1 MNAFNEY
8 LKIVTDNL
16 VLLADEQQNHIK
28 QVAEKLTGVIAND
41 GIIYLFGCGHSHIF
55 GEDVFYRAG
64 GLAPV
69 RPILIEPLML
79 HQGAARS
86 SQLEKQDNYIDK
98 HLQEYPITSNDAL
111 IVISTSGI
119 NPAPIDAILW
129 GKSAGATTIA
139 ITSFLYAEKFPSRH
153 LSGKY
158 LRDYADMAI
167 DNHVPCGDA
176 VLTVDKNQP
185 PFAPVSSVLG
195 IFLLQAIF
203 AQVISNLSHRHLPL
217 PVFLSGNIPG
227 STEHNIKLV
236 NHYSLRIPELSKGL

>member
-1 MNAFNEY
+1 MNGFNEY

-16 VLLADEQQNHIK
+16 SLLADEQQGCVQI
-28 QVAEKLTGVIAND
+28 VAEKLTDVIAND

-86 SQLEKQDNYIDK
+86 SKLEKENNYIEK
-98 HLQEYPITSNDAL
+98 YLQAYPITSHDAL
-111 IVISTSGI
+111 IVTSTSGI

-158 LRDYADMAI
+158 LRDCADIAI

-176 VLTVDKNQP
+176 VLTVDENQP

-195 IFLLQAIF
+195 IFLLQSIF
-203 AQVISNLSHRHLPL
+203 AQVICNLSHRHLPL
-217 PVFLSGNIPG
+217 PVFLSGNIPN
-227 STEHNIKLV
+227 SAEHNTQLV
-236 NHYSLRIPELSKGL
+236 NKYSLKIPELSKGL

>member
-16 VLLADEQQNHIK
+16 GLLADEQQNCIK
-28 QVAEKLTGVIAND
+28 QVAEKLTDVIAND

-64 GLAPV
+64 GLAPI
-69 RPILIEPLML
+69 RPIFIEPLML

-86 SQLEKQDNYIDK
+86 SQLEKQDNYINK
-98 HLQEYPITSNDAL
+98 YLQAYPITSNDAL

-119 NPAPIDAILW
+119 NPAPIDAVLW
-129 GKSAGATTIA
+129 GKSADATTIA

-158 LRDYADMAI
+158 LRDCADIAI

-176 VLTVDKNQP
+176 VLTVEKNQP

-203 AQVISNLSHRHLPL
+203 AQVIFNLSYRQLPL

-227 STEHNIKLV
+227 STEHNSQLV
-236 NHYSLRIPELSKGL
+236 NKYSLRIPELSNGL

>member
-1 MNAFNEY
+1 MKAFNEY
-8 LKIVTDNL
+8 LKIVTSNL
-16 VLLADEQQNHIK
+16 TLLADEQQNCIEK
-28 QVAEKLTGVIAND
+28 AAEKLTDVIAND

-64 GLAPV
+64 GLAPI

-86 SQLEKQDNYIDK
+86 SQLEKQDNYINK
-98 HLQEYPITSNDAL
+98 YLQTYPISHNDAL

-119 NPAPIDAILW
+119 NPAPIDTILW

-139 ITSFLYAEKFPSRH
+139 MTSFLYAEKFPSRH

-158 LRDYADMAI
+158 LRDCADIAI

-176 VLTVDKNQP
+176 VLTVEKNQP

-203 AQVISNLSHRHLPL
+203 AEVIFNLSHRHHPL

-227 STEHNIKLV
+227 STEHNIQLV
-236 NHYSLRIPELSKGL
+236 NKYSLRIPELNKGL

>member
-1 MNAFNEY
+1 MNGFNEY
-8 LKIVTDNL
+8 LKTVKNNL
-16 VLLADEQQNHIK
+16 TLLANEQQNCI
-28 QVAEKLTGVIAND
+28 QLVAEKLTDVIAND

-86 SQLEKQDNYIDK
+86 SQLEKQNNYINEY
-98 HLQEYPITSNDAL
+98 LQAYPITSNDAL

-129 GKSAGATTIA
+129 GNSAGATTIA
-139 ITSFLYAEKFPSRH
+139 ITSFIYAEKSPSRH

-158 LRDYADMAI
+158 LRDCADIAI
-167 DNHVPCGDA
+167 DNHVPYGDA
-176 VLTVDKNQP
+176 VLTVEDNQP
-185 PFAPVSSVLG
+185 PFAPVSSALG
-195 IFLLQAIF
+195 IVLLQAIF
-203 AQVISNLSHRHLPL
+203 AQVIFNLSHRHIPL

-227 STEHNIKLV
+227 STEHNTQLV
-236 NHYSLRIPELSKGL
+236 NQYSLRIPELSKGL